1 MSDVAERT
9 DAITELRERLRRLE
23 DFEEIRQLFNA
34 YGRLADA
41 KDWVGYSELFVE
53 EGVFDSQHSIGTV
66 TGSQEIRERLG
77 SAYGDDPADA
87 LHLFHNIDIEVNGDR
102 ATAKSIWT
110 FLRPGSN
117 GYPPQ
122 VLMMGQ
128 YNDVLVRTPKG
139 WKFQLRKCT
148 I

>member
-1 MSDVAERT
+1 MTDVAEHT
-9 DAITELRERLRRLE
+9 DAITELRGRLQRLE
-23 DFEEIRQLFNA
+23 DVEEIRQLFNA

-41 KDWVGYSELFVE
+41 KDWVGYSELFAE
-53 EGVFDSQHSIGTV
+53 DGVFDSQHSIGTV

-87 LHLFHNIDIEVNGDR
+87 LHLFHNIDIEVDGDR
-102 ATAKSIWT
+102 AWAKSIWT

-117 GYPPQ
+117 GYLPQ
-122 VLMMGQ
+122 VQMMGQ
-128 YNDVLVRTPKG
+128 YNDVLVRTPNG
-139 WKFQLRKCT
+139 WKFQLRKCA

>member
-1 MSDVAERT
+1 MTDIDDRT
-9 DAITELRERLRRLE
+9 DLLADMQARLKRLE
-23 DFEEIRQLFNA
+23 DMEEIRQLFNA
-34 YGRLADA
+34 YGRLADE
-41 KDWVGYSELFVE
+41 KDWEGYSGLFAE
-53 EGVFDSQHSIGTV
+53 NGVFDSQHSIGTV
-66 TGSQEIRERLG
+66 TSAEMRERLG
-77 SAYGDDPADA
+77 NAYGDDPADA
-87 LHLFHNIDIEVNGDR
+87 LHLFHNIDIDVEGDR

-128 YNDVLVRTPKG
+128 YNDVLVRTEQG
-139 WKFQLRKCT
+139 WRFELRKCS